1 MKKGLLLLLLCG
13 LLCGCQAQKG
23 PTNRLVT
30 RVDIQDA
37 SGARRTYT
45 HPEKMKALLTYLRLL
60 HPAGIVSPD
69 GVTGAATQIRFT
81 YADGF
86 QTEIT
91 QRGRAYFLGEDRTW
105 RAIDPAFAAALEALV
120 HMMPPDS
127 GNYP

>member
-37 SGARRTYT
+37 SGVQHTYT

-60 HPAGIVSPD
+60 HPTGIVSPD
-69 GVTGAATQIRFT
+69 SVSGAATHIRFT

-91 QRGRAYFLGEDRTW
+91 QRGGAYFRGEDRTW
-105 RAIDPAFAAALEALV
+105 RAVNPAFAAALEALL
-120 HMMPPDS
+120 HMMPPD
-127 GNYP
+127 GGDYP